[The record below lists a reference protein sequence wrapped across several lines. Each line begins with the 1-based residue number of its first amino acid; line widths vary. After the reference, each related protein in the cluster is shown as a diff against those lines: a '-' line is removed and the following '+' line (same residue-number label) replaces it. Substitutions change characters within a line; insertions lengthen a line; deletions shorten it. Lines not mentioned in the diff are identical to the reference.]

1 MVMDSTGFRWS
12 LVNRTGFAIFACMS
26 EKSEYSAEQS
36 AGRDE
41 GAHTR
46 GEIVTDL
53 ARPED
58 VLPGQILLLPLEK
71 KPFFPG
77 QVLPLVMEAKK
88 WGEALKRI
96 ANTGNPVVGVVYT
109 GGVPP
114 DKVSVRDFRA
124 VGTVCRI
131 HQIEQHDNQ
140 LHVILAG
147 MQRFRINAWATRRH
161 PFTAYVTYYSE
172 HAPGESVEIKAYTT
186 AIVNIIKELLPLN
199 PMYGEELKL
208 FLNHFGPGEPARLAD
223 FGASLTTAAAEEL
236 QEVLET
242 LDLQTR
248 LEKTLVLL
256 QKELEIARAQTE
268 IRAHVEGEMTRHQ
281 REAFLR
287 EQLKFIQKEL
297 GISKDDRA
305 AEIEEFRERL
315 ESCVVPEHAKKRI
328 DEELDKMSVLERGS
342 PEYTVTR
349 NYLEWLTSV
358 PWGKSS
364 EDSLDLDNATR
375 ILDRDHEGLREVK
388 DRILEFIG
396 IGKMRGDIAGSIIL
410 LTGPPGVGK
419 TSLGRSVAS
428 ALGRKF
434 YRFSLGG
441 MQDESEIKG
450 HRRTYIGAMPG
461 KFVQALRECETDNP
475 VIMLDEIDKIGSS
488 YRGDPASA
496 LLEVLDPEQN
506 RDFLDHY
513 LDVRVDLSKV
523 LFICTANQL
532 DTIPGPLLDR
542 MEVMRLSGYL
552 AAEKVAIARGHL
564 LPKQLERAGLK
575 KRGQLRIDTAAIRR
589 IIEQYA
595 REAGVRRLEK
605 LLGTI
610 ARKAVMKLLRGE
622 PAPVHVKAKDIEEYL
637 GKPTFSEEDRIQGIG
652 VVTGLAWTALGGA
665 TLDIEASRSHG
676 DSRGFRL
683 TGQLGDVM
691 KESAEIAYSYVVGN
705 AKKLGVDP
713 DFFKKAMI
721 HLHVPAGATP
731 KDGPS
736 AGITMTTALISLAR
750 KKKVRA
756 SLAMTGEISLTGKV
770 LPVGGIRE
778 KVIAARRM
786 KVRNLVLP
794 KSNRGDFEELPEHIR
809 KGLKVTF
816 AGEYT
821 EVLDAVF

>member
-1 MVMDSTGFRWS
+1 MDQSEDDQVSTG
-12 LVNRTGFAIFACMS
+12 A
-26 EKSEYSAEQS
+26 SA
-36 AGRDE
+36 
-41 GAHTR
+41 
-46 GEIVTDL
+46 EIVTDL

-58 VLPGQILLLPLEK
+58 VLPGQLLLLPLEK

-77 QVLPLVMEAKK
+77 QVLPLVMEAGK
-88 WGEALKRI
+88 WGQALQRI
-96 ANTGNPVVGVVYT
+96 AKTGNPVVGVVYT
-109 GGVPP
+109 GGTGP
-114 DKVSVRDFRA
+114 DKVGANDFRP

-131 HQIEQHDNQ
+131 HQIEQHENQ

-147 MQRFRINAWATRRH
+147 LQRFRINAWASRQH
-161 PFTAYVTYYSE
+161 PFTAYVTYYTE
-172 HAPGESVEIKAYTT
+172 HSPAETVELKAYTT

-199 PMYGEELKL
+199 PMYGEELKM

-223 FGASLTTAAAEEL
+223 FGASLTTAAPDEL
-236 QEVLET
+236 QDVLET

-256 QKELEIARAQTE
+256 QKELEIAKAQTE
-268 IRAHVEGEMTRHQ
+268 IRAHVESEMTKHQ

-297 GISKDDRA
+297 GLSKDDRE
-305 AEIEEFRERL
+305 AELEAFREKL
-315 ESCVVPEHAKKRI
+315 ADCEVPEHAQKRI
-328 DEELDKMSVLERGS
+328 DEEMDKMAVLERGS

-349 NYLEWLTSV
+349 NYLDWLTSV
-358 PWGKSS
+358 PWGRNS
-364 EDSLDLDNATR
+364 EDSLDLDRAGT
-375 ILDRDHEGLREVK
+375 ILDRDHEGLKEVK

-410 LTGPPGVGK
+410 LVGPPGVGK

-461 KFVQALRECETDNP
+461 KFVQALRECETANP

-552 AAEKVAIARGHL
+552 AAEKVSIARKHL
-564 LPKQLERAGLK
+564 LPRQLERAGLR
-575 KRGQLRIDTAAIRR
+575 KRGQLRVDTAAIRR
-589 IIEQYA
+589 IIEEYA

-610 ARKAVMKLLRGE
+610 ARKAVMKLLRGGK
-622 PAPVHVKAKDIEEYL
+622 PPIHVKAADVEEYL
-637 GKPTFSEEDRIQGIG
+637 GKPVFSEEDRIQGVG
-652 VVTGLAWTALGGA
+652 VVTGLAWTAMGGA
-665 TLDIEASRSHG
+665 TLDIEATRSH
-676 DSRGFRL
+676 DFNRGFRL
-683 TGQLGDVM
+683 TGKLGDVM
-691 KESAEIAYSYVVGN
+691 KESAEIAYSYVTGN
-705 AKKLGVDP
+705 AEFLGVDP
-713 DFFKKAMI
+713 EFFRDSMI

-736 AGITMTTALISLAR
+736 AGITITTALVSLAR
-750 KKKVRA
+750 GKKVKA
-756 SLAMTGEISLTGKV
+756 SHAMTGEISLTGKV

-794 KSNRGDFEELPEHIR
+794 MANKGDFEELPEYIR

-816 AGEYT
+816 ASDYGD
-821 EVLDAVF
+821 VLDTVF